1 MVGIFP
7 QFYKKASLQKSTPL
21 NYLYRNYVWEITL
34 KRTSFELGVLITH
47 AFLFQVFNATYNLEA
62 TW

>member
-1 MVGIFP
+1 M
-7 QFYKKASLQKSTPL
+7 
-21 NYLYRNYVWEITL
+21 

-62 TW
+62 TWYCFRACFLESIF